1 MSYCVKKRDC
11 DAWIHYNPHTKE
23 YFTADTRL
31 GACVWN
37 NLEFV
42 KGFINLITFFVKMSM
57 KEGEFWVDTKSFHRY
72 LDYSGAGPPSSSSER
87 VVSFLDVF
95 GTMTNLS
102 S

>member
-42 KGFINLITFFVKMSM
+42 KGFINLIGADMF
-57 KEGEFWVDTKSFHRY
+57 EGEFFDVPKKQMRLKSTEGEIFDELH
-72 LDYSGAGPPSSSSER
+72 
-87 VVSFLDVF
+87 
-95 GTMTNLS
+95 
-102 S
+102 